1 MKTSAKIAIA
11 AAIALAGTAI
21 AGTAWA
27 HREGHGYGGGYGMH
41 GGGKHGGGHHGMMHG
56 GGKHGG
62 WHGGGN
68 GRGHGMRHR
77 ARHMM
82 ERYDA
87 NKDGKLTQDEINSNR
102 EAWLKEFDVNND
114 GKLSLDEFKQLYLKA
129 RAERIVREFQQFD
142 RDGDAGVTLEEYQR
156 PLADLVERMDRNND
170 GAISKDD
177 MRGHRKM
184 NRRMMDGGM
193 MGGGM
198 MMDGQTEDAGEP
210 AEEGTGSSNN

>member
-11 AAIALAGTAI
+11 AAIALAGAGI

-27 HREGHGYGGGYGMH
+27 HRQGHGHGGGYGM
-41 GGGKHGGGHHGMMHG
+41 HGGGHHGMMHG
-56 GGKHGG
+56 GGM
-62 WHGGGN
+62 HGGGH
-68 GRGHGMRHR
+68 GMHGGGHGMRHR

-87 NKDGKLTQDEINSNR
+87 DKDGKLTQDEINSNR
-102 EAWLKEFDVNND
+102 EAWLKEFDANND

-129 RAERIVREFQQFD
+129 RAERIVREFQHFD

-170 GAISKDD
+170 GALSKDD

-184 NRRMMDGGM
+184 HRRMMDGGGM

-198 MMDGQTEDAGEP
+198 MDGQPGDGEEP
-210 AEEGTGSSNN
+210 AEEGIGSGNN

>member
-1 MKTSAKIAIA
+1 MKTSAKLAIA

-27 HREGHGYGGGYGMH
+27 HREGHGYGGGYGMMH
-41 GGGKHGGGHHGMMHG
+41 GGGGYGMMHG
-56 GGKHGG
+56 GGYGRGEGRGWKHGRR
-62 WHGGGN
+62 HG
-68 GRGHGMRHR
+68 GHGMRAGR
-77 ARHMM
+77 YMM

-102 EAWLKEFDVNND
+102 EAWLKEFDANND

-156 PLADLVERMDRNND
+156 PLADIVERMDRNGD
-170 GAISKDD
+170 GALSKDD
-177 MRGHRKM
+177 RRGRGKWRQRMHG
-184 NRRMMDGGM
+184 MMDGDSDD
-193 MGGGM
+193 GGA
-198 MMDGQTEDAGEP
+198 DDAP
-210 AEEGTGSSNN
+210 AASEEGSGSDNN

>member
-27 HREGHGYGGGYGMH
+27 HREGHGHGGGYGM
-41 GGGKHGGGHHGMMHG
+41 HGGGHHGMMHG
-56 GGKHGG
+56 GGHGMRGKH
-62 WHGGGN
+62 HGGG
-68 GRGHGMRHR
+68 HGMHMGRY
-77 ARHMM
+77 MM

-87 NKDGKLTQDEINSNR
+87 NNDGKLTQDEINSNR
-102 EAWLKEFDVNND
+102 EAWLKEFDANND

-129 RAERIVREFQQFD
+129 RAERIVREFQRFD

-170 GAISKDD
+170 GALSKDD
-177 MRGHRKM
+177 RRGHGKWRQ
-184 NRRMMDGGM
+184 RMH
-193 MGGGM
+193 GGM
-198 MMDGQTEDAGEP
+198 MMDDQSGNGDEP
-210 AEEGTGSSNN
+210 AEEGAGSGNN

>member
-1 MKTSAKIAIA
+1 MKTSSKIVIA
-11 AAIALAGTAI
+11 AAIALAGTAV

-27 HREGHGYGGGYGMH
+27 HREGHGYGGGQ
-41 GGGKHGGGHHGMMHG
+41 GMMHG
-56 GGKHGG
+56 GGYGMHGKH
-62 WHGGGN
+62 H
-68 GRGHGMRHR
+68 GRGHGRHMGR
-77 ARHMM
+77 YMM

-102 EAWLKEFDVNND
+102 EAWLKEFDANND

-156 PLADLVERMDRNND
+156 PLADLVERMDRNGD
-170 GAISKDD
+170 GSLSKDD
-177 MRGHRKM
+177 SRGQGKM
-184 NRRMMDGGM
+184 HRRMMDGGM

-198 MMDGQTEDAGEP
+198 MMDDQPGDGDEP
-210 AEEGTGSSNN
+210 AEEGTGSGNN